1 MRPAFLFSFLLCG
14 AGSCLAQA
22 PASPAP
28 QAAESQE
35 QQGTPQVARPDQ
47 RIERIRHEDDGA
59 RIDELRVGGETRNI
73 TVQPKGG
80 LPAYEITPD
89 NANQQPGKTDH
100 ESASGQRGWKL
111 FNF

>member
-28 QAAESQE
+28 QA
-35 QQGTPQVARPDQ
+35 GRPDQ